1 MIPVNSDISPELLK
15 RYLAGETEAINE
27 VVAII
32 IERDREL
39 LDRLSVDD

>member
-1 MIPVNSDISPELLK
+1 MTDDIPPELLK
-15 RYLAGETEAINE
+15 RYLAGEPDAIAE

-39 LDRLSVDD
+39 LDRLALDD